1 MGAGWP
7 KDAEMKLEE
16 LTGYRLKIEERGGR
30 RLQDI
35 LHKSN
40 PWEGVDCERQ
50 KCLPCETKNRTG
62 KFSTQSCSKRSS
74 VYETWCAN
82 CEEKSSRDKVVEHG
96 SSSCKPVREITLYKY
111 IGETARSTH
120 ERGLEHIGDALNLNY
135 KSHILKHYVD
145 SHMGEDWDNIRFNM
159 KVVKF
164 SRTSFERQIYE
175 SVLIQENRAHNL
187 LNSKSEFNRCSI
199 PRLTLKMG
207 DKELKTT
214 TRENE
219 ERGRVN
225 GKD

>member
-1 MGAGWP
+1 M
-7 KDAEMKLEE
+7 
-16 LTGYRLKIEERGGR
+16 
-30 RLQDI
+30 Q
-35 LHKSN
+35 
-40 PWEGVDCERQ
+40 
-50 KCLPCETKNRTG
+50 
-62 KFSTQSCSKRSS
+62 
-74 VYETWCAN
+74 VY
-82 CEEKSSRDKVVEHG
+82 
-96 SSSCKPVREITLYKY
+96 
-111 IGETARSTH
+111 TARSTH